1 MTVPWKGHLQEK
13 FAGDLHLRGRSPC
26 HKIRPGPQYCA
37 RRVRNSKRLIRGS
50 LWVVLSVEP
59 SSKGVDNAELSSSRR
74 QRSDRQNN
82 LPPSSSKRKAQL
94 KNPHANTRARE
105 ALAKAKL
112 SSRFRRF
119 SGDAAAPFRT
129 RPVDAAAASSV
140 LRGTATTGA
149 CNETLEYKGKALMQK
164 FTEPRAGAFENIRES
179 VDTNLNLSSVGKEHE
194 VSNAGAEVTEWD
206 SFVDWK
212 IMEHQDYETIPDD
225 QFQVLSKKLHIKESW
240 RPVVSYLISLGLHT
254 KELEKVLV
262 ECEELFKRPI
272 AKIVTR
278 VEYLQSE
285 LGFDSAELRKLIDK
299 EPTVL
304 LQQNRHSVPRCR
316 YLTQLGIP
324 AESLPKVIRKQPQ
337 ILQLS
342 VSKGLGPR
350 VDFFEKQL
358 RIPEAEI
365 PKLIERNPAVLTLSI
380 ENQIKPRLEY
390 FKMLG
395 IPDDGLVKMIVRHPH
410 LLHYS
415 FEGLEEHINFLASI
429 GMTEQEMVHTVTRLS
444 QIFSLSVANSL
455 KPKFIY
461 LTEELGGNVQTCVKF
476 PAYFSL
482 SLDKRI
488 RPRHT
493 YLQQLDISPDPFPM
507 RYLSEKDEDF
517 AARTSRSLQ
526 DYISFKVRSFYGC
539 DCLCRIKD

>member
-1 MTVPWKGHLQEK
+1 M
-13 FAGDLHLRGRSPC
+13 
-26 HKIRPGPQYCA
+26 
-37 RRVRNSKRLIRGS
+37 
-50 LWVVLSVEP
+50 
-59 SSKGVDNAELSSSRR
+59 
-74 QRSDRQNN
+74 
-82 LPPSSSKRKAQL
+82 
-94 KNPHANTRARE
+94 
-105 ALAKAKL
+105 
-112 SSRFRRF
+112 
-119 SGDAAAPFRT
+119 
-129 RPVDAAAASSV
+129 
-140 LRGTATTGA
+140 
-149 CNETLEYKGKALMQK
+149 
-164 FTEPRAGAFENIRES
+164 
-179 VDTNLNLSSVGKEHE
+179 
-194 VSNAGAEVTEWD
+194 
-206 SFVDWK
+206 
-212 IMEHQDYETIPDD
+212 
-225 QFQVLSKKLHIKESW
+225 
-240 RPVVSYLISLGLHT
+240 
-254 KELEKVLV
+254 
-262 ECEELFKRPI
+262 
-272 AKIVTR
+272 
-278 VEYLQSE
+278 
-285 LGFDSAELRKLIDK
+285 
-299 EPTVL
+299 
-304 LQQNRHSVPRCR
+304 
-316 YLTQLGIP
+316 
-324 AESLPKVIRKQPQ
+324 
-337 ILQLS
+337 QLS

-539 DCLCRIKD
+539 DCLCLIKD

>member
-13 FAGDLHLRGRSPC
+13 FVGDLHLRGPSPC
-26 HKIRPGPQYCA
+26 HKIRPGPRYCA
-37 RRVRNSKRLIRGS
+37 RRVINPKRLMHGS
-50 LWVVLSVEP
+50 LWVVLSVGP
-59 SSKGVDNAELSSSRR
+59 SSKGVDNAEFSSSRR
-74 QRSDRQNN
+74 QRSDRQNHM
-82 LPPSSSKRKAQL
+82 LPSSSKRRAQL

-119 SGDAAAPFRT
+119 SADAAAPFRT

-140 LRGTATTGA
+140 LRGSAATGA
-149 CNETLEYKGKALMQK
+149 CNETLEYKGKASMQK
-164 FTEPRAGAFENIRES
+164 IAEPRADAFEDIRES
-179 VDTNLNLSSVGKEHE
+179 VDTDLNLSSAGKERD

-212 IMEHQDYETIPDD
+212 ILEHQNYETIPDD

-350 VDFFEKQL
+350 VDFFEKEL

-395 IPDDGLVKMIVRHPH
+395 IPDDRLVKMIVRHPH

-444 QIFSLSVANSL
+444 QIFSLSVADSL

-517 AARTSRSLQ
+517 AARTSRSLR